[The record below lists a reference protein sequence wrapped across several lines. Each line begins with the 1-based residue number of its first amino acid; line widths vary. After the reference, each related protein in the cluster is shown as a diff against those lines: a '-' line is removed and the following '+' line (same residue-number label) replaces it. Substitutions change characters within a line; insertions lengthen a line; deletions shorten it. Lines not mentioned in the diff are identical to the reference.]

1 MKNESKSWWHVFLS
15 WQIMA
20 LCMFF
25 SNIPVSYAQSPDK
38 ITVAGCVKDAA
49 GDFLIGATVQVK
61 GISGGTITD
70 IDGNYILK
78 DVPRTATLVFS
89 YVGMQNKEVPV
100 NGKSTINVTLLDDA
114 LQLEQV
120 VVIGYGSVKKSD
132 VTGSV
137 TSVKTEALK
146 EIPANSVEGLLQG
159 RAAGLQVINSS
170 QDPGAGATVRIRG
183 GSSLR
188 GSNAPLVVVDGFPL
202 GDAGDLKQINPSDI
216 VNMEILKDASASAI
230 YGSRGANGVIM
241 ITTKRAKTGTTNIT
255 VRQQITLSQF
265 DTKLDLWRDPVLMAS
280 LNNESRINGGLD
292 PLYVGKVSSTG
303 VYYPSV
309 EELQTTWTTNTRWDD
324 LVFRDTPVSNNTTA
338 TISSSNDRT
347 VFNLSANFYTDNG
360 MYIKD
365 DYTKGGYNLSV
376 DHNIYDNFKVRFSN
390 ILSRGVRNA
399 NGGLSYW
406 RNPIYPVYDENGD
419 YYLTNASDFSHPM
432 AITDLQK
439 NETKSLDVIS
449 SVALEWQLFPFLKLT
464 SQLNYKFG
472 KSVSDRYYP
481 KKYTEAGEFSNG
493 QAEIENWEGHNL
505 VSETF
510 ANFQKKFDKHDI
522 GAMVGYSYEYYMSRS
537 SGLTGKDFVNEA
549 LGNENMGAGNPEK
562 NEIWNG
568 YSDNKLVSGMFR
580 LNYVYDNKYLL
591 TLTARADGSS
601 KFGKT
606 NKWAMFPSGAVSW
619 KAHEESFIKNLN
631 VFDELKFRFSYGISG
646 NQGIS
651 PYQTLSRYGTDKYYN
666 DGSWATTIGPGYVS
680 GWTGPGWIYRV
691 WSGIPNPDLKWE
703 TTAQADFGIDM
714 AFLNRRLRVSFDYYD
729 KQTSDLLRERNLA
742 LSSGYDKMWVNDGK
756 IQNRGFEVTVDADI
770 LQTKDWQLSG
780 TLIYSRNRN
789 KVKDLG
795 NTLESGLVTDPM
807 TGMLFEYSGNSLEQY
822 RDYTNILAI
831 GQPVNVF
838 YGYKVDGIVQTLNE
852 GIDAGLSGDYA
863 NPGEFKYMNLNGDS
877 EISEADKTIIG
888 DPNPDF
894 TASLALNLSW
904 KKFDVSVFFNGV
916 FGQDVLNTKA
926 FGEPS
931 NSPLRWTP
939 DNPTNKYPSLRDG
952 RQVKISDWW
961 IEDGSFLRV
970 QNLNI
975 GYTFDLPKKSFLSK
989 ARIYMNASNL
999 YTFTKFKG
1007 YDPEV
1012 GLDGVYSGGYPR
1024 LRKWTFGLDL
1034 TF

>member
-38 ITVAGCVKDAA
+38 MTVAGCVKDAA

-183 GSSLR
+183 GSSLH

-601 KFGKT
+601 KFGKN

>member
-188 GSNAPLVVVDGFPL
+188 GSTAPLVVVDGFPL

-601 KFGKT
+601 KFGKN

-904 KKFDVSVFFNGV
+904 KKFDVSVFLNGV

>member
-183 GSSLR
+183 GSSLH

-601 KFGKT
+601 KFGKN

-904 KKFDVSVFFNGV
+904 KKFDVSVFLNGV